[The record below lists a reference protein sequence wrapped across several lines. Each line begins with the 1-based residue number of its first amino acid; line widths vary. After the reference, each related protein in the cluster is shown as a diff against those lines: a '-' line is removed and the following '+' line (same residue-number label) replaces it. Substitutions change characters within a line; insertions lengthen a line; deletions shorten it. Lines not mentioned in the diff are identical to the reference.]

1 MGRTAP
7 YHRLVPKRPTAN
19 LISKRVLTSLIGQIL
34 IHVGF
39 QLFVFMLVRR
49 QSWYE
54 PPEINIDELEIEN
67 AENTS
72 LFLISSFQY
81 LVVAVVFSVGP
92 PYRKT
97 IFTNGEI

>member
-1 MGRTAP
+1 
-7 YHRLVPKRPTAN
+7 
-19 LISKRVLTSLIGQIL
+19 
-34 IHVGF
+34 
-39 QLFVFMLVRR
+39 MLVRR